1 MKVETSRFG
10 IIDISEKEIVRFTE
24 GLYGFE
30 KEIEFTFLPFN
41 PNVESPM
48 EWMQSL
54 NSDHLAFVVTDPYLY
69 LPDYKLKL
77 SEKDKKRVELEEEDL
92 FLTRAI
98 VTIPENYSEMTVNL
112 IAPLVINKDKGVA
125 KQFVLTNMDYDT
137 RHYLLPEEV
146 RNAPA
151 ATIQ

>member
-10 IIDISEKEIVRFTE
+10 TIDISEKEIVRFPE

-30 KEIEFTFLPFN
+30 KETEFTLLSFN

-54 NSDHLAFVVTDPYLY
+54 KSDHLAFVVTDPYLY

-77 SEKDKKRVELEEEDL
+77 SEEDKKRIELEEDDL

-112 IAPLVINKDKGVA
+112 IAPVVINKDKGVA

-137 RHYLLPEEV
+137 RHYLLPEEI

-151 ATIQ
+151 TVN

>member
-10 IIDISEKEIVRFTE
+10 TIDISEKQIIRFPK

-30 KEIEFTFLPFN
+30 KETEFTLLPFN

-54 NSDHLAFVVTDPYLY
+54 KSDHLAFVVTDPYLY

-77 SEKDKKRVELEEEDL
+77 SEEDKKRVELEEDDL

-112 IAPLVINKDKGVA
+112 IAPLVINKEKGVA

-137 RHYLLPEEV
+137 RHYLLPEEI

-151 ATIQ
+151 TVH

>member
-10 IIDISEKEIVRFTE
+10 TLDISEEEIIRFPE

-30 KEIEFTFLPFN
+30 KETEFTLLPFN

-54 NSDHLAFVVTDPYLY
+54 KSTHLAFVVTDPYLY
-69 LPDYKLKL
+69 QPDYKLKL
-77 SEKDKKRVELEEEDL
+77 SEEDNKRVELEEGDQY
-92 FLTRAI
+92 LTRAI
-98 VTIPENYSEMTVNL
+98 VTIPKNYSEMTANL

-125 KQFVLTNMDYDT
+125 RQFVLTNMDYDT
-137 RHYLLPEEV
+137 RHYLLPEEM
-146 RNAPA
+146 RNVPA
-151 ATIQ
+151 TVH

>member
-10 IIDISEKEIVRFTE
+10 TIDISEKEIVRFPE

-30 KEIEFTFLPFN
+30 KESEFTLLPFN

-54 NSDHLAFVVTDPYLY
+54 KSDHLAFVVTDPYLY

-77 SEKDKKRVELEEEDL
+77 SEEDKKRVELEEDDL

-112 IAPLVINKDKGVA
+112 IAPLVINKEKGVA

-137 RHYLLPEEV
+137 RHYLLPEEI

-151 ATIQ
+151 TVN

>member
-10 IIDISEKEIVRFTE
+10 TLDISEKEIVRFPE

-30 KEIEFTFLPFN
+30 KETEFTLLPFN

-54 NSDHLAFVVTDPYLY
+54 KSTHLAFVITDPYLY

-77 SEKDKKRVELEEEDL
+77 SEEDKKRVELEDDDL
-92 FLTRAI
+92 HLTRAI
-98 VTIPENYSEMTVNL
+98 VTIPENYYEMTANL
-112 IAPLVINKDKGVA
+112 IAPLVINKEKGIA
-125 KQFVLTNMDYDT
+125 KQFVLTNMNYDT
-137 RHYLLPEEV
+137 RHYLLPEEM
-146 RNAPA
+146 RNAT
-151 ATIQ
+151 ATVH

>member
-10 IIDISEKEIVRFTE
+10 TLDISDEEIVRFPE

-30 KEIEFTFLPFN
+30 KETEFTLLPFN

-54 NSDHLAFVVTDPYLY
+54 KSTHLAFVITDPYLY

-77 SEKDKKRVELEEEDL
+77 SEEDKKRVELEEDDL

-98 VTIPENYSEMTVNL
+98 VTIPENYFEMTVNL
-112 IAPLVINKDKGVA
+112 IAPLVINKEKGVA

-137 RHYLLPEEV
+137 RHYLLPEEI

-151 ATIQ
+151 TVN

>member
-10 IIDISEKEIVRFTE
+10 TLDISEKEIVRFPE

-30 KEIEFTFLPFN
+30 KETEFTLLPFN

-54 NSDHLAFVVTDPYLY
+54 KSDHLAFVVTDPYLY

-77 SEKDKKRVELEEEDL
+77 SEEDKKRVELGEDDL

-98 VTIPENYSEMTVNL
+98 VTIPENYSEMTANL
-112 IAPLVINKDKGVA
+112 IAPVVINKDKGVA

-137 RHYLLPEEV
+137 RHYLLPEEM
-146 RNAPA
+146 RNVPA
-151 ATIQ
+151 TVH

>member
-1 MKVETSRFG
+1 MRVDTSRFG
-10 IIDISEKEIVRFTE
+10 TLEISEKEIIRFPE

-30 KEIEFTFLPFN
+30 KETEFTLLPFN

-54 NSDHLAFVVTDPYLY
+54 KSSHLAFVITDPFLY

-77 SEKDKKRVELEEEDL
+77 SEEDKKIVELSSEDH

-98 VTIPENYSEMTVNL
+98 VTIPENYAEMTANL
-112 IAPLVINKDKGVA
+112 IAPLIINKEKAIA

-137 RHYLLPEEV
+137 RHYLLPEEM

-151 ATIQ
+151 SVH

>member
-10 IIDISEKEIVRFTE
+10 TLDISDENIVRFPD

-30 KEIEFTFLPFN
+30 KETEFTLLPFN

-54 NSDHLAFVVTDPYLY
+54 KSAHLAFVITDPYLY

-77 SEKDKKRVELEEEDL
+77 SEEDNKRVELEEGDQY
-92 FLTRAI
+92 LTRAI
-98 VTIPENYSEMTVNL
+98 VTIPENYSEMTANL

-137 RHYLLPEEV
+137 RHYLLPEEM
-146 RNAPA
+146 RNVPA
-151 ATIQ
+151 TVH

>member
-10 IIDISEKEIVRFTE
+10 TIDISEKQIVRFPK

-30 KEIEFTFLPFN
+30 KETEFTFLPFN

-54 NSDHLAFVVTDPYLY
+54 KSDHLAFVVTDPYLY

-77 SEKDKKRVELEEEDL
+77 SEEDNKRVELGEDDL
-92 FLTRAI
+92 FLTRTI
-98 VTIPENYSEMTVNL
+98 VTIPENYSEMTANL
-112 IAPLVINKDKGVA
+112 IAPVVINKDKGVA

-137 RHYLLPEEV
+137 RHYLLPEKM

-151 ATIQ
+151 TVN

>member
-10 IIDISEKEIVRFTE
+10 TLDISEKEIVRFPE

-30 KEIEFTFLPFN
+30 KETEFTLFPFN

-54 NSDHLAFVVTDPYLY
+54 KSTHLAFVITDPYLY

-77 SEKDKKRVELEEEDL
+77 SEEDKKRVELEDDDL
-92 FLTRAI
+92 HLTRAI
-98 VTIPENYSEMTVNL
+98 VTIPENYSEMTANL
-112 IAPLVINKDKGVA
+112 IAPLVINKDKGIA

-137 RHYLLPEEV
+137 RHYLLPEEM
-146 RNAPA
+146 RNAA
-151 ATIQ
+151 ATVH

>member
-10 IIDISEKEIVRFTE
+10 TIDISEKEIVRFPE

-30 KEIEFTFLPFN
+30 KESEFTLLPFN

-54 NSDHLAFVVTDPYLY
+54 KSDHLAFVVTDPNLY

-77 SEKDKKRVELEEEDL
+77 SEEDKKRVELEEDDL
-92 FLTRAI
+92 LLTRAI

-137 RHYLLPEEV
+137 RHYLLPEQI

-151 ATIQ
+151 TVH

>member
-10 IIDISEKEIVRFTE
+10 TIDISEKETVRFSE

-30 KEIEFTFLPFN
+30 KETEFTLLPFN

-54 NSDHLAFVVTDPYLY
+54 KSDHLAFVVTDPYLY
-69 LPDYKLKL
+69 LPEYKLKL
-77 SEKDKKRVELEEEDL
+77 SEEDKKRIELEKEDL

-112 IAPLVINKDKGVA
+112 IAPLVINKEKGVA

-137 RHYLLPEEV
+137 RHYLLPEEI

-151 ATIQ
+151 TVN

>member
-10 IIDISEKEIVRFTE
+10 TLDISEKEIVRFPE

-30 KEIEFTFLPFN
+30 KETEFTLLPFN

-54 NSDHLAFVVTDPYLY
+54 KSTHLAFVITNPYLY

-77 SEKDKKRVELEEEDL
+77 SEEDKKRVELEDDDL
-92 FLTRAI
+92 HLTRVI
-98 VTIPENYSEMTVNL
+98 VTIPENYYEMTANL
-112 IAPLVINKDKGVA
+112 IAPLVINKEKSIA
-125 KQFVLTNMDYDT
+125 KQFVLTNMNYDT
-137 RHYLLPEEV
+137 RHYLLPEEM
-146 RNAPA
+146 RNAT
-151 ATIQ
+151 ATVH

>member
-1 MKVETSRFG
+1 MKVDTSRFG
-10 IIDISEKEIVRFTE
+10 QLDISEDKIIHFPE

-30 KEIEFTFLPFN
+30 KETEFAFLPFN

-54 NSDHLAFVVTDPYLY
+54 KSSHLAFVITDPFLY
-69 LPDYKLKL
+69 LPNYKLKL
-77 SEKDKKRVELEEEDL
+77 SHEDKKIVRLSDDED

-98 VTIPENYSEMTVNL
+98 VTIPENYSEMTANL
-112 IAPLVINKDKGVA
+112 IAPLIINKEKAIA

-137 RHYLLPEEV
+137 RHYLLPEEM
-146 RNAPA
+146 RKAPA
-151 ATIQ
+151 SVN